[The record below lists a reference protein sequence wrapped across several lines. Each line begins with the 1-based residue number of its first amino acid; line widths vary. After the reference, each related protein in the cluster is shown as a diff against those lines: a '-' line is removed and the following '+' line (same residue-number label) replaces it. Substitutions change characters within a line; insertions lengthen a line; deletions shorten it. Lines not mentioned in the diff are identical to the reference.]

1 MSWLLLPFVVFE
13 GRTEAAHGVR
23 AGGWV
28 GGINGGWGGGTGGI
42 TQYVRGNYR
51 SFEGTN
57 LTVGCRGNASLYIT
71 CLVLFIILA
80 DLMSGVVQYTTQ
92 FLGLVCNVL

>member
-1 MSWLLLPFVVFE
+1 M
-13 GRTEAAHGVR
+13 GRLDKKDRG
-23 AGGWV
+23 AGAGA
-28 GGINGGWGGGTGGI
+28 GETL
-42 TQYVRGNYR
+42 QYVRGNYR

-80 DLMSGVVQYTTQ
+80 DLMLLIGVVYITIFRCGIQR
-92 FLGLVCNVL
+92 VIPSWCVVVH